1 MRLFSELLCLNRSN
15 RGQWSARF
23 IQCLDHEKNTMATT
37 SPVSDVTEDCDR
49 CERSTPHEVAVEIL
63 TESRKTENAEFSRE
77 PYRVS
82 ECRVCGATTKRRM
95 NNA

>member
-1 MRLFSELLCLNRSN
+1 
-15 RGQWSARF
+15 
-23 IQCLDHEKNTMATT
+23 MAATD
-37 SPVSDVTEDCDR
+37 SPLSDVVEDCKR
-49 CERSTPHEVAVEIL
+49 CSRSTPHEVAVQIL

-82 ECRVCGATTKRRM
+82 ECRVCGARTKRRM